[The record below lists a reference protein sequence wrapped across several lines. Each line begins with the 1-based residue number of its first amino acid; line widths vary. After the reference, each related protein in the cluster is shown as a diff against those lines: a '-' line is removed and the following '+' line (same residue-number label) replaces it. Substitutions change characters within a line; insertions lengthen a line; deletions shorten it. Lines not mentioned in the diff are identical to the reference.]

1 MCGGHVSEQRLTATG
16 LLNSLEKSEWIG
28 IAEELASLSPKDYQK
43 VIKAFDLYREA
54 IRLEGSVEC
63 QLPKRVP
70 PNKAGTGKT
79 ARRK

>member
-43 VIKAFDLYREA
+43 VIQAFDLYREA
-54 IRLEGSVEC
+54 IRLEGSGEC
-63 QLPKRVP
+63 QLPKRIP
-70 PNKAGTGKT
+70 PNKAAGKT
-79 ARRK
+79 ARRR